1 MCLQEGNLIAAVLLE
16 QAALYLLH
24 VEPPSVRKWAFHL
37 VLAALRFANCQQ
49 PQLANRAYR

>member
-1 MCLQEGNLIAAVLLE
+1 MQEGNLIAAVLLE

-24 VEPPSVRKWAFHL
+24 VDPPSVRKWAFHL